1 MHSILCRKCGEP
13 ANQTAYHT
21 SCADCGGPMHFDY
34 ADEAYRAERKGASMW
49 KYRALLPV
57 GADAKLVTLEEGE
70 TPLVR
75 ARFEERAEVWIKNET
90 RNPTGSHK
98 DRCLTVGV
106 TKAVELGL
114 PAIMLY
120 SDGSTALSAAAY
132 AARAG
137 LRCVIAFGRGASE
150 LRLLPLMVYGA
161 RLLEYQ
167 GTPDEAL
174 AWVHEACEKLK
185 LYEASTYRLANPYE
199 AEAPR
204 TIGFE
209 ILEQLGGVP
218 DWIVCPAGGGGTLAG
233 IFKAFGEL
241 QARGEIEKMPR
252 MAAVVPQGYTAL
264 EAALAKDVTKE
275 KELRAVVPREVPPT
289 IQVKTALAYPPD
301 GIEALR
307 AIKWSDGLV
316 LQVSDAE
323 AVAAQAKLGA
333 ADGIYGEPSS
343 AASVAG
349 VLKLLESGKIGPG
362 ERVVAVVTGS
372 GFRETATVAG
382 RIPLEKVSV
391 DGTNGLKAVEKIV
404 GR

>member
-1 MHSILCRKCGEP
+1 MHTILCRKCGELTD
-13 ANQTAYHT
+13 QKAYHT
-21 SCADCGGPMHFDY
+21 SCADCGGPLHFDY
-34 ADEAYRAERKGASMW
+34 GEESYKAERKGSSIW
-49 KYRALLPV
+49 KYRSILPV
-57 GADAKLVTLEEGE
+57 GAEAKIVSLEEGG
-70 TPLVR
+70 TPLMR
-75 ARFEERAEVWIKNET
+75 ARFDERAEVWIKNET

-98 DRCLTVGV
+98 DRSLSVGV
-106 TKAVELGL
+106 TKALELGL
-114 PAIMLY
+114 PAIVLY

-137 LRCVIAFGRGASE
+137 LRCVITFGRGAAE
-150 LRLLPLMVYGA
+150 QRLLPLMVYGA

-185 LYEASTYRLANPYE
+185 LYEASTHRLANPYE

-218 DWIVCPAGGGGTLAG
+218 DWIVCPVGGGGTLAG

-241 QARGEIEKMPR
+241 QSRGEIERMPR
-252 MAAVVPQGYTAL
+252 MAAVVPQGYNAL

-275 KELRAVVPREVPPT
+275 KELRALVPKQVPAT
-289 IQVKTALAYPPD
+289 IQVKTALAFPPD

-307 AIKWSDGLV
+307 AVKWSDGVV

-323 AVAAQAKLGA
+323 ALAAQAKLGA
-333 ADGIYGEPSS
+333 ADGIYCEPSS

-349 VLKLLESGKIGPG
+349 VLKLLDSGKIAPG
-362 ERVVAVVTGS
+362 ERAVAVVTGS
-372 GFRETATVAG
+372 GFRETATVMG
-382 RIPLEKVSV
+382 RIPLKKIAVDGSNGLQTLEKV
-391 DGTNGLKAVEKIV
+391 V
-404 GR
+404 GS

>member
-1 MHSILCRKCGEP
+1 MNTMLCRKCGEVTD
-13 ANQTAYHT
+13 QKAYQT
-21 SCADCGGPMHFDY
+21 SCPDCGGPLYFDY
-34 ADEAYRAERKGASMW
+34 DDDAYKAERKGGSMW
-49 KYRALLPV
+49 KYRSILPV
-57 GADAKLVTLEEGE
+57 GPDAKVVSLEEGG

-98 DRCLTVGV
+98 DRSLSVGV
-106 TKAVELGL
+106 TKALELGL
-114 PAIMLY
+114 PAIVLY

-137 LRCVIAFGRGASE
+137 LRCVITFGRGASE
-150 LRLLPLMVYGA
+150 QRLLPLMVYGA

-167 GTPDEAL
+167 GTPDEAV
-174 AWVHEACEKLK
+174 AWVHESCEKLK
-185 LYEASTYRLANPYE
+185 LYEGSTYRLANPYE

-241 QARGEIEKMPR
+241 QSRGEIEKMPR
-252 MAAVVPQGYTAL
+252 MAAVVP
-264 EAALAKDVTKE
+264 KDV
-275 KELRAVVPREVPPT
+275 PST

-301 GIEALR
+301 GVEALR
-307 AIKWSDGLV
+307 AIKWSDGAV

-323 AVAAQAKLGA
+323 ALAAQAKLGA
-333 ADGIYGEPSS
+333 KDGLYCEPSS

-349 VLKLLESGKIGPG
+349 LVKLVESGKIAKD
-362 ERVVAVVTGS
+362 ERAVAIVTGS
-372 GFRETATVAG
+372 GFRETATVVG
-382 RIPLEKVSV
+382 RIPLEKVPV
-391 DGTNGLKAVEKIV
+391 EAVNGIQTLEKAV